1 MVKLTRFVTHTF
13 LLTILFLFCSV
24 FAFAADSD
32 YIVKNLKI
40 EDVPDDDGSGLQLS
54 WEPLSKDKRIIEYRI
69 YRGVSP
75 DSLFYAGMIP
85 VNAKIGVASDVMYY
99 YDKGYGLFTNVDS
112 PAKLLKEEK
121 QDASSPLFSDMPKDF
136 DVCSQYFDDYAVLA
150 MIPKDNFYYSTT
162 KVEKDGEVL
171 AGLKNHQVTLLAKL
185 KPGVKY
191 YYTVLA
197 INKQRKFFPHAE
209 IVSGSPVENSPEVTK
224 SFYPVYVKGMDRLQF
239 EWTLPSASD
248 IAMFSIYM
256 VKNEDITKLEEF
268 IDYNVNAEINPEK
281 VEGIEPPQ
289 NPAQLI
295 FRRNT
300 SSYTSEN
307 KAIVNVDFDKIVNE
321 DQGINVPVDTQNMD
335 QYSFVMSLYD
345 YSRNETFSAV
355 KPVKVIDQ
363 TDLPVLPELNVADR
377 PNDKGDRIQVQWG
390 KPVVKLTNSTFLNSK
405 KSKIL
410 VNYEYYTNPNYE
422 EDKIKNIY
430 FTVYDETGKEIETIN
445 EFFKDNKIK
454 VTAPEGSDLLQ
465 KLTVKMTVTAAG
477 LDDKDYFFTQ
487 SLSYSDEAKAL
498 RPGKL
503 YFGKEK
509 EDVDSYSYF
518 LYKKAYNGAVYREV
532 KRLSGTQR
540 GWDDNVAYESNIYKP
555 VADYDKKRKCILVDP
570 TLTGIEYDAETG
582 ASLSTSIFKDHA
594 AKVLTEQKEEIA
606 KYKAQADTTTGP
618 MKARIEARIAS
629 MENSLKFTENSQ
641 LLQAANK
648 LGRKARVK
656 MLAENREREKRTF
669 LYKLVK
675 TNKKGIFNETAV
687 FEDEKGKKYFFPVS
701 NWFDTEKVPMLIATL
716 LFGLLV
722 FIMIGKARKGE
733 DLYIR
738 PIAGIH
744 EIDNAIGRA
753 TEMGRPILF
762 VPGLSGIN
770 DVATLAALAI
780 LGRVAK
786 KAAEYDTKIL
796 VPCKDYIVL
805 PIAQE
810 VVREAHYEAG
820 RPDTFEKDSVF
831 FITTSQFAFVAGVNG
846 VMLREKTATNFY
858 MGMFFAESLIMT
870 ETGSSTGAIQISGT
884 DAVTQIPFFITTCD
898 YTLIGEE
905 LYAAAAY
912 LARQPLMLGTLK
924 AQDYFKF
931 FILFFIITGS
941 LSATAHFTQIIN
953 WFPTK

>member
-1 MVKLTRFVTHTF
+1 MVKLTRFVTHTI

-40 EDVPDDDGSGLQLS
+40 NDVPDDDGSGLQLS

-69 YRGVSP
+69 YRGTSP
-75 DSLFYAGMIP
+75 DSLFYAGKIP

-112 PAKLLKEEK
+112 PAKLTREEK
-121 QDASSPLFSDMPKDF
+121 QDENSPLYSDMPKDF
-136 DVCSQYFDDYAVLA
+136 DLCSRYFDDYTVLA

-162 KVEKDGEVL
+162 KIEKDDEVF
-171 AGLKNHQVTLLAKL
+171 AGLKNYQVTLLAKL

-256 VKNEDITKLEEF
+256 INKNDVTKLEEY

-281 VEGIEPPQ
+281 IEGIEPPQ
-289 NPAQLI
+289 NPAQLV

-307 KAIVNVDFDKIVNE
+307 KSIVRLDNGKVVDEN
-321 DQGINVPVDTQNMD
+321 QGIDVQLDTENID
-335 QYSFVMSLYD
+335 QYSFVISLYD
-345 YSRNETFSAV
+345 YSGNETFSLI
-355 KPVKVIDQ
+355 KPVNVIDQ
-363 TDLPVLPELNVADR
+363 SDLPVLPTLDVKDK

-390 KPVVKLTNSTFLNSK
+390 EPVVKLTNSTFLNSK
-405 KSKIL
+405 KTIIL
-410 VNYEYYTNPNYE
+410 INYEYFTNPLYE
-422 EDKIKNIY
+422 EDKIKNIR
-430 FTVYDETGKEIETIN
+430 FEVTDEAGNSIETID

-454 VTAPEGSDLLQ
+454 VNAPEGSDLLQ
-465 KLTVKMTVTAAG
+465 KLNVKMTITA
-477 LDDKDYFFTQ
+477 LDLNEEDYYFTQ

-503 YFGKEK
+503 YFGKNN

-518 LYKKAYNGAVYREV
+518 LYKKGFNGGVYREV

-540 GWDDNVAYESNIYKP
+540 GWDDNVAYESNIYKG
-555 VADYDKKRKCILVDP
+555 VSDYDKTKKCILVDP

-582 ASLSTSIFKDHA
+582 ASLSTSIYKDHA
-594 AKVLTEQKEEIA
+594 AKALNEQKEQIA
-606 KYKAQADTTTGP
+606 KYKAQADTTSGP
-618 MKARIEARIAS
+618 MKARLEARIAS
-629 MENSLKFTENSQ
+629 MENSVNLAENSE
-641 LLQAANK
+641 LLKAANK

-656 MLAENREREKRTF
+656 MLAVNREREKRTF

-675 TNKKGIFNETAV
+675 TNKKGIFNETPI
-687 FEDEKGKKYFFPVS
+687 FKDKDGNEFFFPVS
-701 NWFDTEKVPMLIATL
+701 NWFDTEKFPMLIATL
-716 LFGLLV
+716 LFGALV

-753 TEMGRPILF
+753 TEMGKPILF
-762 VPGLSGIN
+762 VPGLSGIS

-846 VMLREKTATNFY
+846 VMIREKTATNFY

-931 FILFFIITGS
+931 FILFFIILGS
-941 LSATAHFTQIIN
+941 FSATAHFTQVIN

>member
-1 MVKLTRFVTHTF
+1 MVKLTRFVTHTI

-40 EDVPDDDGSGLQLS
+40 DDVPDDDGSGLQLS
-54 WEPLSKDKRIIEYRI
+54 WEPLSKDKRIIEYRV
-69 YRGVSP
+69 YRGTSP
-75 DSLFYAGMIP
+75 DTLFYAGKIP

-99 YDKGYGLFTNVDS
+99 YDKGYGLFANVDS
-112 PAKLLKEEK
+112 PAKLKKEEK
-121 QDASSPLFSDMPKDF
+121 QDANSPLYSDMPKDF
-136 DVCSQYFDDYAVLA
+136 SVSSRYFDDYTVLA

-162 KVEKDGEVL
+162 KIEKDGEVL
-171 AGLKNHQVTLLAKL
+171 AGLKNYQVTLLAKL

-224 SFYPVYVKGMDRLQF
+224 SFYPVYVNGMDRLQF

-256 VKNEDITKLEEF
+256 INNNDVSKLEEY

-281 VEGIEPPQ
+281 IEGIEAPQ
-289 NPAQLI
+289 NPAQLV

-307 KAIVNVDFDKIVNE
+307 KAIVNLDMGKVVDAN
-321 DQGINVPVDTQNMD
+321 QGIDVQIDTENID
-335 QYSFVMSLYD
+335 QYSFVISLYD
-345 YSRNETFSAV
+345 YSGNETFSLI
-355 KPVKVIDQ
+355 KPVNVIDQ
-363 TDLPVLPELNVADR
+363 SDLPALPTLDVRDK

-390 KPVVKLTNSTFLNSK
+390 EPVVKLTNSTFLNSK

-410 VNYEYYTNPNYE
+410 VNYEYYTNPFYE
-422 EDKIKNIY
+422 EDKLKNIV
-430 FTVYDETGKEIETIN
+430 FKVYDEEGREIDTID

-454 VTAPEGSDLLQ
+454 ITAPEGSDLLQ
-465 KLTVKMTVTAAG
+465 KLKVVMTINAHD
-477 LDDKDYFFTQ
+477 LDEKDYYFTQ
-487 SLSYSDEAKAL
+487 TLSYSDEAKAL
-498 RPGKL
+498 RPGNL
-503 YFGKEK
+503 YFGKDN
-509 EDVDSYSYF
+509 EDVDTYSYF
-518 LYKKAYNGAVYREV
+518 LYKECYNGGVYREV

-555 VADYDKKRKCILVDP
+555 ISGYNKSKKCILVDP

-582 ASLSTSIFKDHA
+582 ASLSTSIYKDHA
-594 AKVLTEQKEEIA
+594 AKALNEQKEQIA
-606 KYKAQADTTTGP
+606 KFKAQADTTTGP
-618 MKARIEARIAS
+618 MKARLEARIAS
-629 MENSLKFTENSQ
+629 MENSVKLAENSP
-641 LLQAANK
+641 LMQAANK

-675 TNKKGIFNETAV
+675 TNKKGIFNETPI
-687 FEDEKGKKYFFPVS
+687 FKDENGNEYFFPES
-701 NWFDTEKVPMLIATL
+701 NWFDTEKLPMLIATL
-716 LFGLLV
+716 LFGALV

-753 TEMGRPILF
+753 TEMGKPILF

-846 VMLREKTATNFY
+846 VMIREKTATNFY

-941 LSATAHFTQIIN
+941 LSATVHFTQIIN